1 MLKSSKVMLPK
12 QQPKIGNQAERC
24 KENRAGQPQ
33 NKWNCRE
40 GCNED
45 RECDKADAGLRSAGQ
60 F

>member
-1 MLKSSKVMLPK
+1 MLPK

-33 NKWNCRE
+33 NKWNCGE

-45 RECDKADAGLRSAGQ
+45 RECDKADTGLRSAGQ